1 MGLIDVLAPI
11 FQSQLTCCGI
21 QHLELL
27 IAAKDSFREKCKREN
42 MWEEKTEKNHQQ
54 RMHR

>member
-27 IAAKDSFREKCKREN
+27 IAAKDSFREKCEREN
-42 MWEEKTEKNHQQ
+42 MWEEKTEKNH
-54 RMHR
+54 